1 MYGSPGTDNI
11 QVQIYFY
18 VLEKKKKRARSFLL
32 LSLRQEEMSL
42 FGLYGFFTVAGNLLT
57 FT

>member
-1 MYGSPGTDNI
+1 MG
-11 QVQIYFY
+11 
-18 VLEKKKKRARSFLL
+18 VLEQTTFKFKSTSMSWKKKKIARSFLL

-57 FT
+57 FA